1 MPKRTN
7 PFQSVVLA
15 LQRTLHPNATVTEST
30 FLRDRISGERREVDV
45 VVEAYVG
52 PYSLIL
58 GFECTAGARPADVGW
73 VEEMHGKHQS
83 LSTDKLFLVSQHGFT
98 HRAVLKAESH
108 NHVPISLASAESCDW
123 TAVVAKERRVFLL
136 ELRAAVLPFIGEAF
150 KGEPPTLNARL
161 RRAACGL
168 DVSVGA
174 VADTLLAHPTIAASA
189 IDVSMVSEGKGAI
202 VEFDP
207 APGVTAFEHGREN
220 ISVDRVSFAIVFN
233 ASRREIRL
241 TSGVIGDRAVAFGGT
256 TNGSRHTHVTIV
268 EVPGGTPNLTVHE
281 HGCGGEPQ
289 YRDLSGR
296 SDTDLQPLPD
306 ATMRLL
312 LSGYER

>member
-108 NHVPISLASAESCDW
+108 N
-123 TAVVAKERRVFLL
+123 
-136 ELRAAVLPFIGEAF
+136 
-150 KGEPPTLNARL
+150 
-161 RRAACGL
+161 
-168 DVSVGA
+168 
-174 VADTLLAHPTIAASA
+174 
-189 IDVSMVSEGKGAI
+189 
-202 VEFDP
+202 
-207 APGVTAFEHGREN
+207 
-220 ISVDRVSFAIVFN
+220 
-233 ASRREIRL
+233 
-241 TSGVIGDRAVAFGGT
+241 
-256 TNGSRHTHVTIV
+256 
-268 EVPGGTPNLTVHE
+268 
-281 HGCGGEPQ
+281 Q
-289 YRDLSGR
+289 YRSR
-296 SDTDLQPLPD
+296 
-306 ATMRLL
+306 
-312 LSGYER
+312 